1 MDTLYFLIKICS
13 SLYAFKSHDV
23 QEKQKKTQKQ
33 RNSKKSTKLARIKFI
48 IPFKFVLI

>member
-23 QEKQKKTQKQ
+23 QEKQKKKPKNNETP
-33 RNSKKSTKLARIKFI
+33 KKAQNLHASSLLF
-48 IPFKFVLI
+48 LSNLS